1 MNAQD
6 TNSIFG
12 TADMPP
18 VPPTSEEK
26 SMAILSH
33 ILAIVPGIGILAPLV
48 IYLVKRNEGSFVE
61 FHARESLN
69 FQITILLAYIIS
81 AILIIVLVGILFLW
95 VLPVVNIVLVI
106 VATLRASE
114 GRWYRYP
121 FCIRLV

>member
-18 VPPTSEEK
+18 VPPAGEEK
-26 SMAILSH
+26 TMAMLAH
-33 ILAIVPGIGILAPLV
+33 ILAIVPGVGILAPLV
-48 IYLVKRNEGSFVE
+48 IYLIKRNEGSFVE

-69 FQITILLAYIIS
+69 FQLTMIFAYIIS
-81 AILIIVLVGILFLW
+81 AILILVLVGLFMLW

-106 VATLRASE
+106 IATLRASE

-121 FCIRLV
+121 FCIRIV

>member
-18 VPPTSEEK
+18 VPPNSEEK
-26 SMAILSH
+26 TMAILSH

-69 FQITILLAYIIS
+69 FQITVILAYIIS
-81 AILIIVLVGILFLW
+81 VILILVLVGIFLLW
-95 VLPVVNIVLVI
+95 VIPVVNIVLVI

>member
-18 VPPTSEEK
+18 VPPASEEK
-26 SMAILSH
+26 TMAILSH

-81 AILIIVLVGILFLW
+81 AILIIVLVGLLFLW

-106 VATLRASE
+106 VATIRASE
-114 GRWYRYP
+114 GRYYRYP
-121 FCIRLV
+121 FCIRMV

>member
-12 TADMPP
+12 TADLPP
-18 VPPTSEEK
+18 IPPTSEEK
-26 SMAILSH
+26 TMAILSH

-69 FQITILLAYIIS
+69 FQITVILAYIIS
-81 AILIIVLVGILFLW
+81 VILIIVLVGIFLLW
-95 VLPVVNIVLVI
+95 VIPIVNIVLVI